1 MLTAMTTVL
10 MAVVRQAYKNPRL
23 APGETTQL
31 APAEVAYLGSKNV
44 TFALAVLVFDL
55 LHYELKNGNMPANLQ
70 ITGHNRHYEAKLE
83 SIFRES
89 LKDWTKKKFQ
99 DVVIVDP
106 KANPIGFIRRLPVL
120 YRFLSK
126 GLKDSIG
133 EILQDPRNLRKYF
146 SVQGLMTILA
156 EISASGY
163 KQKFEA
169 ELVANLLAGKFLM
182 TAKER
187 QQACRFFAWSFL
199 LCEVLFLALI
209 LLAVPSMSHWHAL
222 ILFATAIIAA
232 WAVKAAIQARSF
244 IPLYEEL
251 HNVLKYVPRR
261 NFRVKVLELFLGA
274 VNLLLNGLSVA
285 LFCVL
290 FSIGAVVLY
299 FSQIATTTDTY
310 LMLLTMFLAQFSIAD
325 WLFEAWRLQ
334 SEQPSPR
341 AAATIEIMRK
351 HFARDHITALDALK
365 NMLVSSEY
373 DENVAYLLAVYGLES
388 LFFL

>member
-1 MLTAMTTVL
+1 MLTALITVI

-23 APGETTQL
+23 DTGEQSQL

-55 LHYELKNGNMPANLQ
+55 LHYELKNGNMQANLQ
-70 ITGHNRHYEAKLE
+70 IAGHNRHYEAKLE

-99 DVVIVDP
+99 DVVLDP
-106 KANPIGFIRRLPVL
+106 KGNPIGFIRRLPVL

-163 KQKFEA
+163 KQKFEE
-169 ELVANLLAGKFLM
+169 ELVSNLLAKKFLM

-187 QQACRFFAWSFL
+187 QKACRFFALGFL
-199 LCEVLFLALI
+199 IGEVFFLALI

-222 ILFATAIIAA
+222 ILFATAISAA

-251 HNVLKYVPRR
+251 HNVLRYVPRR
-261 NFRVKVLELFLGA
+261 NFRVKMLEFFLGA
-274 VNLLLNGLSVA
+274 INLLLNGLSLA
-285 LFCVL
+285 LFCLL

-310 LMLLTMFLAQFSIAD
+310 LMLLAMFLAQFSIAD

-341 AAATIEIMRK
+341 AATTIEIMRK
-351 HFARDHITALDALK
+351 HFARNHITALDALK
-365 NMLVSSEY
+365 NMLVSSDY